1 MTRRA
6 DLRELIDKRLL
17 VVVGKGGVGKTTVAA
32 TLAVLAARHGRKT
45 LLAEVDGVGRAG
57 DLLGAP
63 RLASGVTRQVR
74 PNLSVVSIDG
84 TTALEEYL
92 QIIIPVKR
100 LLRAIFDSQ
109 LYRYFVAAAPGLKEL
124 MTIGKIWYEADRL
137 DPDSGQPLWD
147 LVILDAPATG
157 HGLQYLGMPR
167 AAHEVFRAGLVG
179 RESQRLIDLLTDP
192 ERCSVQL
199 VTTAEEMP
207 FNETVD
213 MYRRILD
220 ELAMPLGALFVN
232 RVHGGLLQADDVA
245 RLDAACSA
253 GTGEAADL
261 ALEVLARAREEQGW
275 SDINSD
281 YLARMEKVI
290 QLPRVEIPFLY
301 TEDFGPPELDTIA
314 AHVEASAFAGRR
326 KVKR

>member
-1 MTRRA
+1 MKNSPVLA
-6 DLRELIDKRLL
+6 DLIDKRLL

-32 TLAVLAARHGRKT
+32 SLAVLAAKRGRKT

-57 DLLGAP
+57 DLLGSP
-63 RLASGVTRQVR
+63 RLASGATRQVR

-92 QIIIPVKR
+92 QIIIPLKR

-124 MTIGKIWYEADRL
+124 MTIGKIWFEADRL
-137 DPDSGQPLWD
+137 DPDTGQPMWD

-192 ERCSVQL
+192 ARCSVQL
-199 VTTAEEMP
+199 VSTAEEMP
-207 FNETVD
+207 FNETLD
-213 MYRRILD
+213 MYGRLRG

-232 RVHGGLLQADDVA
+232 RLHGGLLHEADVE
-245 RLDAACSA
+245 RLAESCRGDI
-253 GTGEAADL
+253 AADAVL
-261 ALEVLARAREEQGW
+261 AREVLSRAREEAGW
-275 SDINSD
+275 SVINQD
-281 YLARMEKVI
+281 YLSRMAQVMD
-290 QLPRVEIPFLY
+290 LPRVEIPYLY
-301 TEDFGPPELDTIA
+301 TDAFGPTEIDTIA
-314 AHVEASAFAGRR
+314 GLIEASAFGRKSEVVR
-326 KVKR
+326 